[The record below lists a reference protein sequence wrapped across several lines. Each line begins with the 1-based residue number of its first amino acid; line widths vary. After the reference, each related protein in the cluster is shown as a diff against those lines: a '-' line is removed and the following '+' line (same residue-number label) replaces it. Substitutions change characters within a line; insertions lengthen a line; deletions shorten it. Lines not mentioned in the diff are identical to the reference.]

1 MNERINQTEVRPEL
15 DGERIDVFLARRF
28 TYLSRTGWQQEIAGG
43 RVWVNQATA
52 GSASLRVRSG
62 DLIRYQGGRIEEPPV
77 DEEITILYEDEHIL
91 GINKTGNLPVHP
103 SGRYFNHTLL
113 RILEGRMRIKL
124 YPVHRLDRETSGL
137 ILFAKDSLT
146 ASRIQRNFHQVRKS
160 YVAIVHGTVHEY
172 EFRVD
177 APIGFDPLSSI
188 KKRRVVLPAGQEAR
202 TRFKRIL
209 CFGDYSLVRAMPETG
224 RLHQIRVHLNHA
236 GYPIVGDKLYGRDA
250 DLFARF
256 VESGLT
262 PELLERLELA
272 RCALHSRSLRFFHPA
287 QKRHLVLKAPL
298 PGDMRSFIAG
308 RREHG

>member
-1 MNERINQTEVRPEL
+1 MDERINQTEVRPEL

-28 TYLSRTGWQQEIAGG
+28 TYRSRTGWQQEITGG
-43 RVWVNQATA
+43 RVLVNQAPA

-62 DLIRYQGGRIEEPPV
+62 DLIRCQGGRIDEPPV
-77 DEEITILYEDEHIL
+77 DGDIAILYEDEHLL
-91 GINKTGNLPVHP
+91 GIDKTGNLPVHP

-113 RILEGRMRIKL
+113 RILEDRMRTKL

-146 ASRIQRNFHQVRKS
+146 ASMIQRNFHRVRKS
-160 YVAIVHGTVHEY
+160 YIAIVHGSVREHE
-172 EFRVD
+172 FKVD
-177 APIGFDPLSSI
+177 APIGFDPSSSI

-202 TRFKRIL
+202 TRFRRIL
-209 CFGDYSLVRAMPETG
+209 RFGEYSLVKAMPETG

-236 GYPIVGDKLYGRDA
+236 GFPIVGDKLYGRDA

-256 VESGLT
+256 VLSGLT

-287 QKRHLVLKAPL
+287 QKRNIVLKSPL
-298 PGDMRSFIAG
+298 PGDMRSFITE
-308 RREHG
+308 RRAHG